1 MGTLRSMTLE
11 ELTARAKAAGLD
23 LSEWQVVEIHA
34 GYLHIAAMAA
44 RVRGAVDR
52 PREAEPAFIF
62 RPWFED

>member
-1 MGTLRSMTLE
+1 MGALRPMTLE

-23 LSEWQVVEIHA
+23 LSEGQVVEIHA

-62 RPWFED
+62 RPRFED